1 MTILKSLL
9 VSTSDGVFTL
19 SKVGPQVITR
29 CTPCISLLVKY
40 RRCAPSISLVVQY
53 RGRKFSLIFPM
64 LVKHCHVTV
73 RPTLD
78 IRHVK
83 INENSSMAATTGVFC
98 KSLTKRLKYGRALR
112 KQFTSKETKV
122 ANL

>member
-1 MTILKSLL
+1 MLKSLL

-19 SKVGPQVITR
+19 SKVRPQVITR
-29 CTPCISLLVKY
+29 CTPSISLLVQY
-40 RRCAPSISLVVQY
+40 RRCTPSISLVVQY
-53 RGRKFSLIFPM
+53 RDRKFSLIFPM
-64 LVKHCHVTV
+64 LVKHYHVIV